1 LEHSE
6 LDKTAPEPTVAVV
19 ARDAGGGAEEALA
32 PAASEALPTEQDRD
46 VGGEEAADVTSPS
59 K

>member
-19 ARDAGGGAEEALA
+19 ARDAGDGAEEALA
-32 PAASEALPTEQDRD
+32 PVASEALPTERGG
-46 VGGEEAADVTSPS
+46 GGEEAADGSSP
-59 K
+59 KK

>member
-1 LEHSE
+1 MEHSE

-32 PAASEALPTEQDRD
+32 PAASEALPTEQD